1 MNSIKIRMI
10 FKIKMNSD
18 NMIFMMLVNKMFKTN
33 NINI

>member
-10 FKIKMNSD
+10 FKIKMNLD
-18 NMIFMMLVNKMFKTN
+18 NMIFMMLANKMFKTN